1 MQVNS
6 TNVTV
11 GDVNQILL
19 SLGGV
24 IQKPGTDFTVSGSTL
39 TFTTA
44 PAANTNFFAILL
56 GSDNGGTVTPTD
68 GSVTPIKL
76 NLNDGVTITTDDNT
90 DTLTLTSTDADA
102 NSGPNLRLYRNS
114 GSPAVGDN
122 LGQVDFEGRNDNS
135 EDVVYASMMARAR
148 DETDGTE
155 DGGFQIDVMQGGTLR
170 SLMKYYSDG
179 AAQEL
184 SFNDDSI
191 DVDFRVESADRT
203 SMLNVDAG
211 LNKVGVGDVPDL
223 GFLHVKVADSGA
235 TVDGNYDTLVVEE
248 SGHSG
253 IAILSG
259 TSSTG
264 LIGFGD
270 SGAALRGFI
279 GYSHTNDQ
287 FEIATAGAERMRIN
301 SSGEV
306 GIGLTSFDSQLV
318 VSRATAGGSYALFG
332 IHSASSGTVRILRG
346 FFSGQAPD
354 DRTSVFITMGD
365 SSATRFNVHADGD
378 VDNHDNFYG
387 QISDV
392 RIKSNITDAN
402 SQWDDIKAIK
412 FRNFERKDDIAQYG
426 DGKKVQLGVVAQE
439 LETISP
445 GLVRETEPTAD
456 DIKMSSE
463 FGTLFTADDAE
474 TKDGNDAIL
483 YVAEDEEVI
492 NGNSK
497 VGDVKKE
504 ATHSAK
510 VGDIKSTTGEK
521 VKAVAYS
528 VLYIKAAKALQEA
541 MARIETLEADVKT
554 LKGE

>member
-1 MQVNS
+1 MAQHDYNIANQTFPNTRTDINNALSAVASNNS
-6 TNVTV
+6 GTAAPSTTFANQWFYETDTNKLQIRNE
-11 GDVNQILL
+11 DNDAFIQILEL
-19 SLGGV
+19 DQSNDKLIGLADS
-24 IQKPGTDFTVSGSTL
+24 IAIA
-39 TFTTA
+39 TT
-44 PAANTNFFAILL
+44 
-56 GSDNGGTVTPTD
+56 G
-68 GSVTPIKL
+68 
-76 NLNDGVTITTDDNT
+76 GVTITVADNT
-90 DTLTLTSTDADA
+90 DTLSLISTDDDA
-102 NSGPNLRLYRNS
+102 NVGPVLRLFRNS
-114 GSPAVGDN
+114 ASPADNDVLGNVIFAGEDSAGNETDFLRLDVQASDKTNGAEDVQLRIMGMLASAETEFIRLNPSGFIFNEGGANLNFRIESNGEENVFFVDGGNNSIGVGTN
-122 LGQVDFEGRNDNS
+122 SPALSSGRGIVVNGQSSVARVELRND
-135 EDVVYASMMARAR
+135 
-148 DETDGTE
+148 T
-155 DGGFQIDVMQGGTLR
+155 
-170 SLMKYYSDG
+170 
-179 AAQEL
+179 
-184 SFNDDSI
+184 
-191 DVDFRVESADRT
+191 
-203 SMLNVDAG
+203 
-211 LNKVGVGDVPDL
+211 
-223 GFLHVKVADSGA
+223 
-235 TVDGNYDTLVVEE
+235 
-248 SGHSG
+248 
-253 IAILSG
+253 
-259 TSSTG
+259 
-264 LIGFGD
+264 
-270 SGAALRGFI
+270 SGAAATDGMFLT
-279 GYSHTNDQ
+279 YSGSDAFVGNREAGTVQ
-287 FEIATAGAERMRIN
+287 FWNNAAERMRIN
-301 SSGEV
+301 SAGEV
-306 GIGLTSFDSQLV
+306 GIGLSSFDSQLTV
-318 VSRATAGGSYALFG
+318 QRSTAGGSYSIFG

-346 FFSGQAPD
+346 SFNAQAPD

-402 SQWDDIKAIK
+402 SQWDDVKAMK

-492 NGNSK
+492 NGEYK
-497 VGDVKKE
+497 VGDVKIP

-541 MARIETLEADVKT
+541 MERIEVLESKIN
-554 LKGE
+554 